1 MGAVTIDMVS
11 ADLSHEETI
20 LQIADALD
28 TLDKVSFESN
38 RSHASLMVIFIIA
51 VGDPKMKFSFNAMNI

>member
-38 RSHASLMVIFIIA
+38 RSHASLMVIL
-51 VGDPKMKFSFNAMNI
+51 S

>member
-1 MGAVTIDMVS
+1 MQYSIKEMGAVTVNMVS

-28 TLDKVSFESN
+28 TLDKVISMLI
-38 RSHASLMVIFIIA
+38 LMITTA
-51 VGDPKMKFSFNAMNI
+51 KN

>member
-1 MGAVTIDMVS
+1 MGAVTVNMVS

-28 TLDKVSFESN
+28 TLDKVISMLI
-38 RSHASLMVIFIIA
+38 LMITTA
-51 VGDPKMKFSFNAMNI
+51 KN

>member
-1 MGAVTIDMVS
+1 MGAVTVNMVS

-28 TLDKVSFESN
+28 TLDKVSIQIHSVFHIIEIIKYVKSSN
-38 RSHASLMVIFIIA
+38 
-51 VGDPKMKFSFNAMNI
+51 FNK

>member
-1 MGAVTIDMVS
+1 MGAVTVNMVS

-28 TLDKVSFESN
+28 TLDKVILMLISIIKLLGIVLRWIWAFTDP
-38 RSHASLMVIFIIA
+38 SHRVI
-51 VGDPKMKFSFNAMNI
+51 

>member
-1 MGAVTIDMVS
+1 MGAVTVNMVS

-28 TLDKVSFESN
+28 TLDQVSLFLTYNIGRIFGNHYLVNCNVNVNLSN
-38 RSHASLMVIFIIA
+38 L
-51 VGDPKMKFSFNAMNI
+51 FS

>member
-1 MGAVTIDMVS
+1 MGAVTVNMVS

-28 TLDKVSFESN
+28 TLDKVM
-38 RSHASLMVIFIIA
+38 LMLISMIITS
-51 VGDPKMKFSFNAMNI
+51 KY

>member
-1 MGAVTIDMVS
+1 MGAVTVNVVS

-28 TLDKVSFESN
+28 TLDKVSLETALTTFESG
-38 RSHASLMVIFIIA
+38 LMAILQFWTFVIPIFLCHN
-51 VGDPKMKFSFNAMNI
+51 V

>member
-1 MGAVTIDMVS
+1 MGAVTVNMVS

-28 TLDKVSFESN
+28 TLDKVMLMLISMIITTKYEF
-38 RSHASLMVIFIIA
+38 SLL
-51 VGDPKMKFSFNAMNI
+51 

>member
-38 RSHASLMVIFIIA
+38 RSHASLMVILA

>member
-1 MGAVTIDMVS
+1 MGAVTVNMVS

-28 TLDKVSFESN
+28 TLDKVSLETTLTTFES
-38 RSHASLMVIFIIA
+38 RLMAIYSFGLSLY
-51 VGDPKMKFSFNAMNI
+51 

>member
-1 MGAVTIDMVS
+1 MGAVTVNMVS

-28 TLDKVSFESN
+28 TLDKVVLML
-38 RSHASLMVIFIIA
+38 SLMIIT
-51 VGDPKMKFSFNAMNI
+51 PKYDEFGRL

>member
-1 MGAVTIDMVS
+1 MGAVTVNMVS

-28 TLDKVSFESN
+28 TLDKVMF
-38 RSHASLMVIFIIA
+38 LFFDMFYY
-51 VGDPKMKFSFNAMNI
+51 F